1 MTPFVRASQYG
12 GIYHFSV
19 TQQVHQHP
27 RRTDAILVFIVF
39 PVLPDYDRYVPRIV
53 GVRHFE
59 AVSGL
64 FYHAG
69 IAIQLIFRDRVTDF
83 PPVLVLRQAFP
94 APCPVIRVGHGLD
107 FIPLFHIVR
116 IQMDRDAFRQA
127 HSGRY
132 IRPFFAAAHRHRL
145 RCMRVHDRKA
155 ALCRSGYCILIRP
168 RSIRSGDDFGMQ
180 FFYRIVNRL
189 SVFIAVKVAKLVRP
203 AIALIQHCC
212 VNRIAICLQE
222 YSDV

>member
-1 MTPFVRASQYG
+1 MTPFVRAPQHG
-12 GIYHFSV
+12 GIYDFSV

-27 RRTDAILVFIVF
+27 WRTDAILVFIIF
-39 PVLPDYDRYVPRIV
+39 PFLPDYDRHVPRVV
-53 GVRHFE
+53 GVRYLE
-59 AVSGL
+59 AVPGL
-64 FYHAG
+64 FHNAR
-69 IAIQLIFRDRVTDF
+69 ISLKLIFRDRVTDLSA
-83 PPVLVLRQAFP
+83 VRILRQSFP
-94 APCPVIRVGHGLD
+94 APIPTISSCNRLD
-107 FIPLFHIVR
+107 FICQFRVIR